1 MNLNKIPRRNKDL
14 KTYAF
19 FANFKRIVL
28 YLLYIA
34 FWAVGYLVYLERPLS
49 KPFGLWPMLIFM
61 TAVLVSGFVIFKV
74 NKFLF
79 DTSIRGRIDS
89 FKITRNYD
97 RGMNRQGKTS
107 LDQHTYI
114 NLYVSSGRVIKRKIK
129 LQLFDDGYDLY
140 YREGDSI
147 IAFRG
152 LNYPLCVEAEERGER
167 ICAVCG
173 VRRYNRVQDG
183 RLINPSDTCECC
195 GHSFINIEDIK

>member
-1 MNLNKIPRRNKDL
+1 MNLNKIPKRNKDL
-14 KTYAF
+14 KIYAF
-19 FANFKRIVL
+19 LANFKRIVF

-34 FWAVGYLVYLERPLS
+34 FWTAGYLVYLKRPLS
-49 KPFGLWPMLIFM
+49 KPFGVLPMLIFV

-79 DTSIRGRIDS
+79 DTSIRGRIES
-89 FKITRNYD
+89 FRITRNYD

-114 NLYVSSGRVIKRKIK
+114 NLYVSSGRGRQRKIK

-140 YREGDSI
+140 YREGDNI

-152 LNYPLCVEAEERGER
+152 LNYPLCVEAGERGER
-167 ICAVCG
+167 ICTVCG
-173 VRRYNRVQDG
+173 VRKYKQVQDG
-183 RLINPSDTCECC
+183 RPINASDTCECC
-195 GHSFINIEDIK
+195 GHSFIDIGDIK